1 MPHDVNLDR
10 CYRYYFKFI
19 AQSGNYGNLFSC
31 LLSRKLGLPIKNIIS
46 ANNINNPVE
55 KYILTG
61 KYKPQPSKR
70 TLSNAMDV
78 GSPSN
83 FVRVK
88 ELFESNLD
96 RIRKVLYGYSF
107 SDTQTTSYGISLNQA
122 VFDLPAWY
130 QFKSG
135 KALSASAQAQFASD
149 QQTLII
155 RVTNAYLSVL
165 RAFDNNETRKA
176 EQRAI
181 FRQLEQT
188 KERFEVGLLP
198 ITDVHEAQAIFDDA
212 SVNTLEAKGAL
223 NIAFDNL
230 EVLTGERYDSL
241 SGLSDNF
248 LAENPNPVDS
258 SSWVAFALQ
267 NNFDIKIAKF
277 GKDAS
282 YNQAKAAASELY
294 PRLTA
299 SARYSDSDTDGSQ
312 ISYLPS
318 ESSSNISSLNDGHSI
333 NLSFSMPI
341 WSSGLNAS
349 SRQAKQRAIASDESY
364 EAVKRTT
371 AQNARAQHQLV
382 ITNAA
387 RVKARSQAITSAE
400 SALNATQ
407 AGYEVGTRNIVDVL
421 SAQRALFQAK
431 RNYAN
436 SKYDYIY
443 AMMSLKQVAG
453 QLSPDDIYQLN
464 ARLDPKIQV
473 IR

>member
-1 MPHDVNLDR
+1 MRTQKEMSKPLAVYVLLLTFTQACWSESISSIYDLALKNDPVMKAARANLKVGEETENISKSRLLPSLSSSADYTESER
-10 CYRYYFKFI
+10 NSSASQVYSFI
-19 AQSGNYGNLFSC
+19 SADPF
-31 LLSRKLGLPIKNIIS
+31 LSR
-46 ANNINNPVE
+46 
-55 KYILTG
+55 
-61 KYKPQPSKR
+61 
-70 TLSNAMDV
+70 
-78 GSPSN
+78 
-83 FVRVK
+83 
-88 ELFESNLD
+88 
-96 RIRKVLYGYSF
+96 SF

-212 SVNTLEAKGAL
+212 AVNTLEAKGAL

-230 EVLTGERYDSL
+230 EVLTGERYDNL

-294 PRLTA
+294 PKLTA